1 METVADA
8 VNAGIAV
15 KVVAVVTV
23 VGAVRQIAAPAPAV
37 MVHVVGALAVLA
49 SAASSL
55 SAVRATVLPG
65 AVRTGAA
72 LVVSVLRVL
81 VSAVV
86 RSAVVRSAVTV
97 GVLVRRRRRKMS
109 TNVLVDALSSQNLSV
124 PNCSDYSNQLTKYSS
139 LYYGVH
145 YFRL

>member
-1 METVADA
+1 MDA

-23 VGAVRQIAAPAPAV
+23 VGAVRQTAAPAPAA
-37 MVHVVGALAVLA
+37 MVHVVGALAVLV

-81 VSAVV
+81 V
-86 RSAVVRSAVTV
+86 SAVVRSAVTV

>member
-23 VGAVRQIAAPAPAV
+23 VGAVRQTAAPAPAA

-55 SAVRATVLPG
+55 TAVRATVLPG

-86 RSAVVRSAVTV
+86 RSAVTV
-97 GVLVRRRRRKMS
+97 GVLVRRRRKMS
-109 TNVLVDALSSQNLSV
+109 TNVLVDVLSKQNPSV